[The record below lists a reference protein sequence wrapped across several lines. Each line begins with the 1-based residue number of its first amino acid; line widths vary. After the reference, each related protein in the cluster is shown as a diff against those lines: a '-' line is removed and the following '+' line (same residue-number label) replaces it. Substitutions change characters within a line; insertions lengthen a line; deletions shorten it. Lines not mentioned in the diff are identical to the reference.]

1 MGRADIK
8 EMYALHAHLCKA
20 IADPKRLLILDALRD
35 GERAVG
41 DIAEE
46 LGLSQPNTSQHLA
59 ILRDRNV
66 VTTSRSGNT
75 IYYSLNSRKVI
86 DAVDLLREFMA
97 EFMVGDARSPR
108 RGRRPIDGRLRRRA
122 RRRADARPRQVHST
136 ARCRSR

>member
-1 MGRADIK
+1 MSRADIR
-8 EMYALHAHLCKA
+8 EMYALHARLCKA

-59 ILRDRNV
+59 ILRERNV

-75 IYYSLNSRKVI
+75 IYYSLNTRKVI
-86 DAVDLLREFMA
+86 DAVDLLRQFMA
-97 EFMVGDARSPR
+97 ESMVDDDISSELTADDTDA
-108 RGRRPIDGRLRRRA
+108 A
-122 RRRADARPRQVHST
+122 T
-136 ARCRSR
+136 AVG

>member
-1 MGRADIK
+1 MSRANVR
-8 EMYALHAHLCKA
+8 EMYALHARLCKA
-20 IADPKRLLILDALRD
+20 IADPKRLLILDSLRD

-59 ILRDRNV
+59 ILRERNV
-66 VTTSRSGNT
+66 VATSRSGNT

-97 EFMVGDARSPR
+97 EFMVDGGADGQLAVDDSDTADDSDA
-108 RGRRPIDGRLRRRA
+108 A
-122 RRRADARPRQVHST
+122 T
-136 ARCRSR
+136 AVG

>member
-1 MGRADIK
+1 MSRANVR
-8 EMYALHAHLCKA
+8 EMYALHARLCKA

-41 DIAEE
+41 EIADE

-59 ILRDRNV
+59 ILRERNV

-97 EFMVGDARSPR
+97 EFMV
-108 RGRRPIDGRLRRRA
+108 DGEFPEELT
-122 RRRADARPRQVHST
+122 ADDPGAAT
-136 ARCRSR
+136 AVG